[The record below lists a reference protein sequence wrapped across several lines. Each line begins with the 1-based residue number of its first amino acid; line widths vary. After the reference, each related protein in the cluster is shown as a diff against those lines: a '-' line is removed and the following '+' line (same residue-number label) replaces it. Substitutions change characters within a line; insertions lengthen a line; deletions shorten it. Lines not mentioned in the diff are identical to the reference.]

1 MKGSTMSGSLN
12 DDVRE
17 VITELDADGGG
28 FRTGEAAN
36 LLVSRVSAGGVCEG
50 DGSPR
55 PKVRQLMR
63 MGATTAI
70 KGFKG
75 FSDRNARMRER
86 AAEVTAGAEAL
97 GQGDFRDFDEDFAPR
112 WLTTY
117 HAWEE
122 DDDAERKKLMR
133 MTLPEVRAVIDLKT
147 KKATEAAAV
156 ARKLKDII
164 DDHPEWLDNP
174 LMTLADVLGIGG

>member
-1 MKGSTMSGSLN
+1 MSGTNSLN

-17 VITELDADGGG
+17 VIEELDADGGG

-36 LLVSRVSAGGVCEG
+36 LLVSRVSEGGVCED

-75 FSDRNARMRER
+75 FAGKNERQREK
-86 AAEVTAGAEAL
+86 AAEFTAEAEAS
-97 GQGDFRDFDEDFAPR
+97 GQGDFYDFAEDFDKR
-112 WLTTY
+112 WLLTY
-117 HAWEE
+117 HAWDE
-122 DDDAERKKLMR
+122 DDDAERKKLLR
-133 MTLPEVRAVIDLKT
+133 MTLPEVRAVIALKH
-147 KKATEAAAV
+147 KKATEAEAM
-156 ARKLKDII
+156 ARKLQNII
-164 DDHPEWLDNP
+164 DRSPAWHEHP
-174 LMTLADVLGIGG
+174 LMTLADVLGISE